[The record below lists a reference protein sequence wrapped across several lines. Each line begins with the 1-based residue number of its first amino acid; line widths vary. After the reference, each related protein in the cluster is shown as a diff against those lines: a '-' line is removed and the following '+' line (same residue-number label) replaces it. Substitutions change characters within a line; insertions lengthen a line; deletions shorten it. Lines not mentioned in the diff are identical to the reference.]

1 VCSTSLAQQL
11 LFDLGS
17 FDIEPG
23 RQSLTDG
30 DPAKHTWKHL
40 CVRDGKLVGGV
51 FVNAPLAAMAAI
63 NAAKKSDAR
72 LSDEEIDDIL
82 HKDN

>member
-1 VCSTSLAQQL
+1 MLYHKVSGI
-11 LFDLGS
+11 DLKSFGS
-17 FDIEPG
+17 FDEEAG
-23 RQSLTDG
+23 TQSLTDG

-63 NAAKKSDAR
+63 NAAKKSDAE
-72 LSDEEIDDIL
+72 LSAEEIDEIL